1 MRFHTTVEEMTFDET
16 ADLWHLS
23 IVGEG
28 GARQITARY
37 VINAVRALERPVYP
51 DIDGIDRFKGT
62 LLHPARR
69 DDNTDL
75 TDQPVPR
82 TGPRRRAPQVLPD
95 LAPPMPRHEARPVGA
110 PWYSKC
116 SPQCCSQR

>member
-37 VINAVRALERPVYP
+37 VINAVGALERPVYP
-51 DIDGIDRFKGT
+51 DIDGIDSFKGT
-62 LLHPARR
+62 ILHTARW
-69 DDNTDL
+69 DDSIDL
-75 TDQPVPR
+75 TDKRVACIGTAASALQVTPDIAPH
-82 TGPRRRAPQVLPD
+82 RAPHHVSHP
-95 LAPPMPRHEARPVGA
+95 
-110 PWYSKC
+110 
-116 SPQCCSQR
+116 

>member
-37 VINAVRALERPVYP
+37 VINAVGALERPVYP
-51 DIDGIDRFKGT
+51 DIDGIDSFKGT
-62 LLHPARR
+62 ILHTARW
-69 DDNTDL
+69 DDSIDL
-75 TDQPVPR
+75 TRKRVACIG
-82 TGPRRRAPQVLPD
+82 TG
-95 LAPPMPRHEARPVGA
+95 ARPIPVLQEIAADVAQPHVYQRPPTGMA
-110 PWYSKC
+110 PTTA
-116 SPQCCSQR
+116 